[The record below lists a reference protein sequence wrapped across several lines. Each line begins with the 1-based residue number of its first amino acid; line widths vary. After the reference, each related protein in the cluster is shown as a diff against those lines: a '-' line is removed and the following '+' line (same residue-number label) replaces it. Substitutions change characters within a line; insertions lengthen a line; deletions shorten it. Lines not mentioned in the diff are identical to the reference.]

1 MLEWYQKEQ
10 NRICQNRIE
19 YHRINRIKKIE
30 EKRRVDM
37 RGEEK
42 VGGMIFETLEDE
54 DLELNSLREEQI
66 IEEETGRSLRKGEK

>member
-1 MLEWYQKEQ
+1 
-10 NRICQNRIE
+10 
-19 YHRINRIKKIE
+19 
-30 EKRRVDM
+30 M